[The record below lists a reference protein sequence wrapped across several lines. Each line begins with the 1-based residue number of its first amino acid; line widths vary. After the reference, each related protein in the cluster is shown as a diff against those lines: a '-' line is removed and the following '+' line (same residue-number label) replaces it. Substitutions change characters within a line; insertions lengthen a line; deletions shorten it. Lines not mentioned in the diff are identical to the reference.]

1 MSPLLFSLLAV
12 ALLLLVVLWKQ
23 DFFHSKG
30 MGTMMEQYAK
40 DLTAMARRGELDPII
55 GRKEEINRV
64 IQTLGRR
71 TKDNVVLIG
80 NAGVGK
86 TAIVEGLAQAIVAG
100 MVPPSLLGKRVLAL
114 DLNALVAGTKYRG
127 DFEKRMMKI
136 SEEIRS
142 AKRNFIVL
150 IDEIHTLTMA
160 GQGSGAM
167 SAGDILKPA
176 LARGDLQVIGATT
189 PLEYEK
195 YIKQDTTLERRLQ
208 PLLIRETTGEDT
220 LAILR
225 GIVSRYENHHGV
237 KINDSAL
244 VTCVDLADTY
254 LPGRFFPDKAIDLMD
269 ETASK
274 VKLENLGKP
283 DQKHQPEVTEHDVE
297 TVVTAQTKSLI

>member
-1 MSPLLFSLLAV
+1 ML
-12 ALLLLVVLWKQ
+12 
-23 DFFHSKG
+23 
-30 MGTMMEQYAK
+30 EQYAK
-40 DLTAMARRGELDPII
+40 DLTAMARRNELDPII
-55 GRKEEINRV
+55 GREDEINRV

-86 TAIVEGLAQAIVAG
+86 TAIVEGLAQAIVSG
-100 MVPPSLLGKRVLAL
+100 KVSPSLRGKRVLAL

-127 DFEKRMMKI
+127 DFERRMMKI

-142 AKRNFIVL
+142 AKRNYIVL

-160 GQGSGAM
+160 GQAGGTM
-167 SAGDILKPA
+167 NAGDILKPA
-176 LARGDLQVIGATT
+176 LARGDLQVIGTTT

-195 YIKQDTTLERRLQ
+195 YIKQDATLERRLQ
-208 PLLIRETTGEDT
+208 PILIRETSSEDT
-220 LAILR
+220 LAVLR

-237 KINDSAL
+237 KINDEAL
-244 VTCVDLADTY
+244 VACVDLADKY

-274 VKLENLGKP
+274 VKLEHLEQLNL
-283 DQKHQPEVTEHDVE
+283 KHQPEVTRHDVE
-297 TVVTAQTKSLI
+297 IVVNTQTKSFI

>member
-1 MSPLLFSLLAV
+1 MAGAV
-12 ALLLLVVLWKQ
+12 LLLVLLQ
-23 DFFHSKG
+23 RQAFFNSHKFS
-30 MGTMMEQYAK
+30 GTMLEQYAK
-40 DLTAMARRGELDPII
+40 DLTAMARRNELDPII
-55 GRKEEINRV
+55 GREDEINRV

-86 TAIVEGLAQAIVAG
+86 TAIVEGLAQAIVSG
-100 MVPPSLLGKRVLAL
+100 KVSPSLRGKRVLAL

-127 DFEKRMMKI
+127 DFERRMMKI

-142 AKRNFIVL
+142 AKRNYIVL

-160 GQGSGAM
+160 GQAGGTM
-167 SAGDILKPA
+167 NAGDILKPA
-176 LARGDLQVIGATT
+176 LARGDLQVIGTTT

-195 YIKQDTTLERRLQ
+195 YIKQDATLERRLQ
-208 PLLIRETTGEDT
+208 PILIRETSSEDT
-220 LAILR
+220 LAVLR

-237 KINDSAL
+237 KINDEAL
-244 VTCVDLADTY
+244 VACVDLADKY

-274 VKLENLGKP
+274 VKLEHLEQLNL
-283 DQKHQPEVTEHDVE
+283 KHQPEVTRHDVE
-297 TVVTAQTKSLI
+297 IVVNTQTKSFI